1 MVLCYTKDTYGLV
14 MEVSFLVDLS
24 IFCWI
29 CTLALQFLQGVF
41 IGVHHM
47 TNTYLLGPPSLAL
60 LEIAVSYFL
69 GKAVGTLVNSLGM
82 IAMAGLFGYCLGIY
96 AHYKHLVA
104 SELSSTEVSKL
115 PLVQDSTETLTK
127 QEV

>member
-1 MVLCYTKDTYGLV
+1 
-14 MEVSFLVDLS
+14 
-24 IFCWI
+24 
-29 CTLALQFLQGVF
+29 
-41 IGVHHM
+41 M

-104 SELSSTEVSKL
+104 LEVSTEVSKL
-115 PLVQDSTETLTK
+115 PLIQDSTDETLTK